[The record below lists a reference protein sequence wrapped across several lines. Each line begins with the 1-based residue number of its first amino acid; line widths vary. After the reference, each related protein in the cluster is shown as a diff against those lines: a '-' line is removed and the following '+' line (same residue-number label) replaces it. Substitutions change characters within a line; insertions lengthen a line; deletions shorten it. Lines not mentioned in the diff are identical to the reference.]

1 MGVKIMNTE
10 QKQNNKPAIIIM
22 ACAAGVYAAV
32 YFWYISIPALVVL
45 GVVFYMAYKRNPKLQ
60 EKVKGSFG
68 GLWLKLKKF
77 MTR

>member
-32 YFWYISIPALVVL
+32 YFWYISLPVLVVI
-45 GVVFYMAYKRNPKLQ
+45 GVVIYMAYKKNPKFQ
-60 EKVKGSFG
+60 EQVKGKIG